1 MDWERVNERLPY
13 SKTDEGEEIIKIS
26 SHLDVDDKD
35 NQLCFVAKEKRKEMW
50 RAIDVNDNGY
60 ASLSEI
66 TRVGRFFFFIIILQ
80 IGVIH
85 KLCNHLLGPP
95 PFHVIL

>member
-1 MDWERVNERLPY
+1 MAVDWERVNERLPY

-26 SHLDVDDKD
+26 SHLDVDDKH

-66 TRVGRFFFFIIILQ
+66 TRVGRFFSLSLYFQ
-80 IGVIH
+80 
-85 KLCNHLLGPP
+85 
-95 PFHVIL
+95 

>member
-1 MDWERVNERLPY
+1 MAVDWERVNERLPY
-13 SKTDEGEEIIKIS
+13 SKTDEGREIIKS
-26 SHLDVDDKD
+26 SRHLDVDDND

-85 KLCNHLLGPP
+85 KLRNHLLGHP
-95 PFHVIL
+95 

>member
-1 MDWERVNERLPY
+1 MAVDWERVNERLPY

-26 SHLDVDDKD
+26 RHLDVDDND
-35 NQLCFVAKEKRKEMW
+35 NQLCLVAKEKRKEMW

-66 TRVGRFFFFIIILQ
+66 TRVSRFFS
-80 IGVIH
+80 
-85 KLCNHLLGPP
+85 LLLYFKRG
-95 PFHVIL
+95 HT